1 MRHAILKT
9 FLSTLVIFTF
19 ATVAHAS
26 SYKVEMNKGRLI
38 QLSRPALS
46 VVVADPSISDVQVVS
61 PRKIYVNGKS
71 VGETSLLVV
80 GDNDRV
86 ILNANISVVH
96 NLSKLTRAIKASF
109 PNANVSLDSTDS
121 SIILKGEVESPVV
134 AQKVERMATSF
145 LKADQSIINLLDSST
160 GDQVMLKVKVAEVSR
175 NELKR
180 FGISLESII
189 NTGNFIFGVASGRDI
204 VNSTVGFARNAGDSS
219 LFGSVRTG
227 SVDINGVID
236 ALEDDGLVSVL
247 AEPNL
252 TTKSGVNASFLAG
265 GEFPIP
271 VVGQDGQ
278 VTIEFRPFGVSLD
291 FTPVV
296 MTEQKI
302 SLTVTPE
309 VSSVS
314 TLNAITAGGFEIPS
328 INVRRASTTVDL
340 GSGESFAIAG
350 LMRRDTSNSI
360 EKYPGLGNL
369 PVVGALFRSSEFRQE
384 QTELVIIVTPYIVRG
399 VTNPDA
405 FALPTDGFEP
415 STDMERIMRGK
426 MYREEAKPK
435 PAPAAPAAKVVNDVY
450 VPPSKPAV
458 VKTSAPI
465 AKKINNSSSSW
476 SPTSR
481 ASRVRR

>member
-1 MRHAILKT
+1 MKMIKTIET
-9 FLSTLVIFTF
+9 FLSVMIIVLL
-19 ATVAHAS
+19 AGAAHAK
-26 SYKVEMNKGRLI
+26 SYQVEMNKGRLI
-38 QLSRPALS
+38 KLSRPALS
-46 VVVADPSISDVQVVS
+46 VVVADPAISDVQVVS
-61 PRKIYVNGKS
+61 PKMIYVNGKS

-96 NLSKLTRAIKASF
+96 NLSKLKRAISSSF
-109 PNANVSLDSTDS
+109 PKAKVTLDSTDS
-121 SIILKGEVESPVV
+121 AIILKGEVESPVV
-134 AQKVERMATSF
+134 AQKVERMAQSF
-145 LKADQSIINLLDSST
+145 LKAEQTIINLLDSST

-180 FGISLESII
+180 FGISLESVL

-204 VNSTVGFARNAGDSS
+204 IDAAGGFGRNAGDSS

-296 MTEQKI
+296 MSESKI

-350 LMRRDTSNSI
+350 LMRRDSSNAV

-399 VTNPDA
+399 VTDPKA
-405 FALPTDGFEP
+405 LKLPTDGFEP
-415 STDMERIMRGK
+415 ATDMERIMRGK
-426 MYREEAKPK
+426 MYREEVKATPV
-435 PAPAAPAAKVVNDVY
+435 APTSEPQPAKVVNTS
-450 VPPSKPAV
+450 VPKASVPSQKIS
-458 VKTSAPI
+458 KT
-465 AKKINNSSSSW
+465 NSSW
-476 SPTSR
+476 SPGSR
-481 ASRVRR
+481 KLRVRR